1 MKALL
6 HVESVGLAAPGLPD
20 WPRSVAALAG
30 EAPYQSQPLE
40 AYSPMLLPPNERRR
54 ATQVVRLAF
63 RSSEDALARSS
74 IPASA
79 LATVFAS
86 SEGDTDVVHRIN
98 VALAQSAR
106 SLSPTDFHNSVH
118 NAPAGYWSIAVGSK
132 QPSTSLAAFDGSFAA
147 ALTEAAALAL
157 GDGLDVLATTYDMAM
172 PPVLA
177 PKRPVP
183 EPFASALVLTAR
195 RTGHSLAS
203 LTLAETQEPETTMAD
218 PALEAL
224 RRCNPS
230 ARALPLLRLLAMRAA
245 GTVHLPAGGST
256 LSVTV
261 ARA

>member
-1 MKALL
+1 MKPTLY
-6 HVESVGLAAPGLPD
+6 VESVGIAAPGLPD
-20 WPRSVAALAG
+20 WPRSIAALAG
-30 EAPYQSQPLE
+30 AAPYQPQPLE
-40 AYSPMLLPPNERRR
+40 AYSPTLLPPNERRR
-54 ATQVVRLAF
+54 VTQVVRLAF

-74 IPASA
+74 IPAAA

-132 QPSTSLAAFDGSFAA
+132 QPSTSLAAFDGTFAA
-147 ALTEAAALAL
+147 ALNEAAALAL

-172 PPVLA
+172 A
-177 PKRPVP
+177 PALVSKRPIP
-183 EPFASALVLTAR
+183 EPFASALVLTRQRTAR
-195 RTGHSLAS
+195 SIAALS
-203 LTLAETQEPETTMAD
+203 LAETQEPLTMLDD

-230 ARALPLLRLLAMRAA
+230 ARALPLLQLLARRAS
-245 GTVHLPAGGST
+245 GTVHLPAGASS

-261 ARA
+261 AA